1 MVGDLGFLWPPPCL
15 ALALFALVADTGTV
29 IVDAEV
35 TATELDVLVLEVTE
49 SNEDDAAEWCLLWGP
64 EELLPDD
71 EAAIT
76 YSVEVIVAAL
86 VVVGQLTGSAAEALR
101 NVDAGLAATV
111 VVESKPF
118 TCSSNDSSVFVD
130 LSAVVLADVL
140 VVVHFITGRG
150 LLVTLLVLLLL
161 PLLLLLLL

>member
-1 MVGDLGFLWPPPCL
+1 MVGDLGCLWLPVPACL
-15 ALALFALVADTGTV
+15 AWELWFALVADTGTV

-35 TATELDVLVLEVTE
+35 TATEFGAPVLPDVTE
-49 SNEDDAAEWCLLWGP
+49 SNEDDDEWWCLP

-71 EAAIT
+71 GAAAIT

-86 VVVGQLTGSAAEALR
+86 VVVGQLTGSAEALR
-101 NVDAGLAATV
+101 KVDTGLAATV
-111 VVESKPF
+111 ESKPL
-118 TCSSNDSSVFVD
+118 TCCSSNDSSVFVD

-161 PLLLLLLL
+161 LPL

>member
-1 MVGDLGFLWPPPCL
+1 MLVEP
-15 ALALFALVADTGTV
+15 FALVADTGTV
-29 IVDAEV
+29 IVEAEV
-35 TATELDVLVLEVTE
+35 TATELDALVIEVADD
-49 SNEDDAAEWCLLWGP
+49 DDADADEWGLLGP
-64 EELLPDD
+64 EELLD
-71 EAAIT
+71 EATVT

-86 VVVGQLTGSAAEALR
+86 VVVGQSVPLR
-101 NVDAGLAATV
+101 KVVVEPVVVVIGLVVTV

-130 LSAVVLADVL
+130 LSAVVLLADVP

-150 LLVTLLVLLLL
+150 LLVTLLELLLL